1 MAPFLLIKLT
11 IFIMDKLLTAIEE
24 KIENYLAELSTSPVK
39 TILKTAIV
47 ILILSQ
53 IAKIVKK
60 SLK

>member
-1 MAPFLLIKLT
+1 
-11 IFIMDKLLTAIEE
+11 MDKLLTAIEE

-47 ILILSQ
+47 ILILAQ